1 MHCQITRMR
10 ERGRALEKGDILKA
24 QSVKADISIQ
34 DRNVQTLGRTSR
46 VAFVF
51 LTGST
56 SVSPIPD
63 LLDANVSWMS
73 TNGFVISGL
82 EEIDGSLH
90 AQSWWCRV
98 E

>member
-1 MHCQITRMR
+1 MR